1 MSSTS
6 PIIKPFVLYD
16 RLLLLATIGLLSMG
30 LMMVASAS
38 MVISDRLYDEPF
50 YYLLHQSVYL
60 LLGIVLSWYLFRFR
74 ITQWTQVS
82 AALLLASLLLLALVL
97 IPGIGHEVNGSMR
110 WIGIGPF
117 GIQASEF
124 AKLAMILY
132 LASYL
137 VRREQEVQSRIRGF
151 LKPLLVI
158 GVIAI
163 LLLKEPDFG
172 ATSVIAATAL
182 GMLFLAGVR
191 LWQFIILLSGA
202 VLLFALLAVSS
213 PYRLQRLT
221 TFMHPWQNM
230 YGSGYQLTQSLMAF
244 GHGGVWGV
252 GLGHSVQKLFY
263 LPEAHT
269 DFLFAVL
276 TEELGLVGALTV
288 MGLFCLLI
296 TRAFMIGYSAYQ
308 QKLFYGAYVAYGI
321 GLWLGMQAMISIG
334 VNTGLFPTKGLTL
347 PLMSYGGSSMLINCI
362 AVMLLLRIDHEA
374 RIYKLGLQREVW
386 KD

>member
-1 MSSTS
+1 MSKT
-6 PIIKPFVLYD
+6 IKPFVLYD
-16 RLLLLATIGLLSMG
+16 RLLLLAVIGLLSIG

-50 YYLLHQSVYL
+50 YFLLHQSVYL

-124 AKLAMILY
+124 SKLAMILY

-202 VLLFALLAVSS
+202 VMLFALLAVSS

-244 GHGGVWGV
+244 GHGGLWGV

-276 TEELGLVGALTV
+276 TEELGLVGALVV

-308 QKLFYGAYVAYGI
+308 QKLSYGAYVAYGI

>member
-1 MSSTS
+1 
-6 PIIKPFVLYD
+6 
-16 RLLLLATIGLLSMG
+16 
-30 LMMVASAS
+30 
-38 MVISDRLYDEPF
+38 
-50 YYLLHQSVYL
+50 
-60 LLGIVLSWYLFRFR
+60 
-74 ITQWTQVS
+74 
-82 AALLLASLLLLALVL
+82 
-97 IPGIGHEVNGSMR
+97 MR
-110 WIGIGPF
+110 WISIGPF
-117 GIQASEF
+117 GIQTSEF
-124 AKLAMILY
+124 AKLATILY

-151 LKPLLVI
+151 LKPLLLI

-182 GMLFLAGVR
+182 GMLFLAGVK
-191 LWQFIILLSGA
+191 LWQFLILLSGA
-202 VLLFALLAVSS
+202 ILVFAVLAVSS

-230 YGSGYQLTQSLMAF
+230 YSSGYQLTQSLMAF
-244 GHGGVWGV
+244 GHGGFWGV

-276 TEELGLVGALTV
+276 TEELGLIGALV
-288 MGLFCLLI
+288 VIGLFCVLI

-321 GLWLGMQAMISIG
+321 DLWLGLQTMINIS

-347 PLMSYGGSSMLINCI
+347 PLMSYGGSSMLINCVAI
-362 AVMLLLRIDHEA
+362 MLLLRIDHEA

>member
-1 MSSTS
+1 MSTTST
-6 PIIKPFVLYD
+6 IKPYVLYD
-16 RLLLLATIGLLSMG
+16 RLLLLATIGLLSIG

-50 YYLLHQSVYL
+50 YYLLHQFVYL
-60 LLGIVLSWYLFRFR
+60 CLGVILSWYLFRFR
-74 ITQWTQVS
+74 ISQWTQVS
-82 AALLLASLLLLALVL
+82 AALLLGSLLLLALVL

-191 LWQFIILLSGA
+191 LWQFLILLSGA

-244 GHGGVWGV
+244 GHGGFWGV

-276 TEELGLVGALTV
+276 TEELGLVGALVV

-347 PLMSYGGSSMLINCI
+347 PLMSYGGSSMLINCVAI
-362 AVMLLLRIDHEA
+362 MLLLRIDHEA

-386 KD
+386 KN

>member
-1 MSSTS
+1 MSTT
-6 PIIKPFVLYD
+6 IKPFVLYD
-16 RLLLLATIGLLSMG
+16 RLLLLAVIGLLSIG

-50 YYLLHQSVYL
+50 YFLLHQSVYL

-191 LWQFIILLSGA
+191 LWQFLILLSGA

-230 YGSGYQLTQSLMAF
+230 YSSGYQLTQSLMAF
-244 GHGGVWGV
+244 GHGGIWGV

-347 PLMSYGGSSMLINCI
+347 PLMSYGGSSMLINCVAI
-362 AVMLLLRIDHEA
+362 MLLLRIDHEA

>member
-1 MSSTS
+1 MNMTPVKSL
-6 PIIKPFVLYD
+6 VLYD
-16 RLLLLATIGLLSMG
+16 RYLLLAACGLLSIG

-38 MVISDRLYDEPF
+38 MVISDRFYGQPF
-50 YYLLHQSVYL
+50 YFLLHQVVYL
-60 LLGIVLSWYLFRFR
+60 GLGILAGWYLFRFR
-74 ITQWTQVS
+74 LVQWMHVS
-82 AALLLASLLLLALVL
+82 AALLLLSLLLLALVL
-97 IPGIGHEVNGSMR
+97 LPGIGHEVNGSMR
-110 WIGIGPF
+110 WIGIGSF

-124 AKLAMILY
+124 AKLTLILY

-137 VRREQEVQSRIRGF
+137 VRRQEEVQTRIRGF
-151 LKPLLVI
+151 LKPLFVV
-158 GVIAI
+158 GVMAI

-172 ATSVIAATAL
+172 ATSVITATAL

-191 LWQFIILLSGA
+191 IWQFSLLLAGA
-202 VLLFALLAVSS
+202 VCIFGILAIAS

-221 TFMHPWQNM
+221 TFMHPWKEM
-230 YGSGYQLTQSLMAF
+230 YASGYQLTQSLIAF
-244 GHGGVWGV
+244 GHGGIWGV

-276 TEELGLVGALTV
+276 AEELGLIGAAVVLA
-288 MGLFCLLI
+288 LFCLLI
-296 TRAFMIGYSAYQ
+296 VRALLIGFSAYQ
-308 QKLFYGAYVAYGI
+308 QRLFFGAYTAYGI
-321 GLWLGMQAMISIG
+321 GLWLGLQTMISVG

-374 RIYKLGLQREVW
+374 RIYKLGLQKEVW

>member
-1 MSSTS
+1 MNKV
-6 PIIKPFVLYD
+6 KPFVLYD
-16 RLLLLATIGLLSMG
+16 RCLLFAAVSLLSIG

-50 YYLLHQSVYL
+50 YFLMHQTIYLFI
-60 LLGIVLSWYLFRFR
+60 GIALSWYLFRFR
-74 ITQWTQVS
+74 MIQWKQVS
-82 AALLLASLLLLALVL
+82 ASLLLLSLLLLAMVL

-110 WIGIGPF
+110 WIGIGPL

-124 AKLAMILY
+124 AKLGMILY

-137 VRREQEVQSRIRGF
+137 VRREDEVQSRMRGF
-151 LKPLLVI
+151 LKPLLIV
-158 GVIAI
+158 GVMAI

-191 LWQFIILLSGA
+191 FWQFIILLAGA
-202 VLLFALLAVSS
+202 VLIFAVLAISS

-221 TFMHPWQNM
+221 TFVNPWKNM
-230 YGSGYQLTQSLMAF
+230 YSSGYQLTQSLMAF
-244 GHGGVWGV
+244 GHGGIWGV
-252 GLGHSVQKLFY
+252 GLGHSIQKLFY

-276 TEELGLVGALTV
+276 SEELGLAGAFVV
-288 MGLFCLLI
+288 MALFVLLI
-296 TRAFMIGYSAYQ
+296 TRALMIGYAAHQ

-321 GLWLGMQAMISIG
+321 GLWLGIQAMISIG
-334 VNTGLFPTKGLTL
+334 VNIGLFPTKGLTL

-374 RIYKLGLQREVW
+374 RIYQLGLQREVW